1 MKAPVTVCLLDSGLL
16 RHSEAARRLCG
27 GIDLSDEGGLFAR
40 CNEHGTRVAETVLAQ
55 CPQAR
60 LALVRIVDENG
71 WLRSTEAIEAGFAW
85 VLERLPELGPSVI
98 CAAFGDMFHYRADT
112 LFEDSAL
119 RRTIAALRGAGV
131 LTVAAAG
138 NLYPRFREA
147 QQQGMAWP
155 AILRETVSV
164 GALDGDPLAGT
175 PLGVKWSSQRLHP
188 SFGSGCATTLFAQPG
203 PPGDTSG
210 AVAVV
215 VGQLAGL
222 LQTDPDA
229 GADVLLERLMARTG
243 LVPDAVTGLTW
254 PALLPDTPCKR
265 GVPDPAHPE
274 HEVKEFRE

>member
-138 NLYPRFREA
+138 NLYPRF
-147 QQQGMAWP
+147 MP
-155 AILRETVSV
+155 
-164 GALDGDPLAGT
+164 
-175 PLGVKWSSQRLHP
+175 
-188 SFGSGCATTLFAQPG
+188 
-203 PPGDTSG
+203 
-210 AVAVV
+210 
-215 VGQLAGL
+215 
-222 LQTDPDA
+222 
-229 GADVLLERLMARTG
+229 
-243 LVPDAVTGLTW
+243 
-254 PALLPDTPCKR
+254 
-265 GVPDPAHPE
+265 
-274 HEVKEFRE
+274 